1 MITAYGKPNAAHQ
14 STTRNYDGGKAPRL
28 GGDCADVVRVLA
40 TTDALRRWTA
50 SRYGGMETINQREPI
65 MPFSLYDAVV
75 PSNLQVLSA
84 IDALL
89 DKARAFAAEQGQSE
103 ADLIDARLAPD
114 MLPFGYQVKCCA
126 AHSVGGIEGV
136 RAGVFS
142 PDMTPWPTDFA
153 GLHTVLQTAIAS
165 LKAMDQAEFDALAD
179 ADTHF
184 AFGETRMPFTGANFL
199 LSFSQ
204 PNFYFHATTAYA
216 ILRAQG
222 VKLGKRDFMGMP
234 RIKR

>member
-1 MITAYGKPNAAHQ
+1 M
-14 STTRNYDGGKAPRL
+14 S
-28 GGDCADVVRVLA
+28 
-40 TTDALRRWTA
+40 
-50 SRYGGMETINQREPI
+50 
-65 MPFSLYDAVV
+65 FSLYDAVV
-75 PSNLQVLSA
+75 PTNLQVLRA

-89 DKARAFAAEQGQSE
+89 DKAAAFCVEQGKTE

-114 MLPFGYQVKCCA
+114 MLPFGYQVKSCVG
-126 AHSVGGIEGV
+126 HSVGGIEGV
-136 RAGVFS
+136 RAGTFS
-142 PDMTPWPTDFA
+142 PDMAPGPTDFA
-153 GLHTVLQTAIAS
+153 GLHGILQTAIAT
-165 LKAMDQAEFDALAD
+165 LQALDRDEFDALAET
-179 ADTHF
+179 DTQF